1 MGKLAEIRNCAQ
13 ERVFD
18 LIREPDALYL
28 SVKCSDSDKHSKV
41 VRIKV
46 SDVFYQIWKKMT
58 GTEKREACRMIK
70 NLIVADKKTA

>member
-46 SDVFYQIWKKMT
+46 SDVLYQIWKKMT
-58 GTEKREACRMIK
+58 CKEKREACRMIK
-70 NLIVADKKTA
+70 NLIAADKKTA